1 MFKWTMFKYKE
12 IKRQLNANK
21 VTESERCV
29 MFHPRLASL
38 IFESNVKNNKG
49 FSYLMI
55 ASNIFR

>member
-1 MFKWTMFKYKE
+1 MFKYKE